1 MPASGQFPQSSN
13 NTPEAL
19 RIQTISKPEFELKS
33 KRQRKYTVEEF
44 RGSARK
50 GDFSEKEQA
59 NALD

>member
-1 MPASGQFPQSSN
+1 MKTSTKDNLKGSFH
-13 NTPEAL
+13 EVKG
-19 RIQTISKPEFELKS
+19 TIKG